1 MREDRKSILGI
12 ENQDKCSE
20 ELPGI
25 FENFQVIPGP
35 VGKWPWCAVSMQL
48 WNQLM
53 FINNFHV
60 TPEGNIVK
68 RHCAVHSGNQYIPML
83 LKKKKKAVY
92 FPEVYG

>member
-35 VGKWPWCAVSMQL
+35 VGK
-48 WNQLM
+48 
-53 FINNFHV
+53 
-60 TPEGNIVK
+60 
-68 RHCAVHSGNQYIPML
+68 
-83 LKKKKKAVY
+83 
-92 FPEVYG
+92 